1 VPNPTATPTAT
12 PSPTPTATATPV
24 GTSKYAK
31 PAFHLTIPK
40 RMKIV
45 RGRAPQFISSGTLS
59 ISIQLTADTF
69 GIPPNS
75 IHGNPAITNVNG
87 ATGIPCSNG
96 CTVYGPPSPI
106 GTDTFTITTYDAAGG
121 TGKALDTLVAA
132 QFVIKE
138 GTTNSPSATL
148 LGIPASITI
157 GSLPAATA
165 DSTPSISIGA
175 PTTATIPVTALD
187 ADGETI
193 TGTYA
198 NAVTLSDP
206 DTNGDGTSLQSSVCP
221 AYPAGNPSTS
231 PTSVSLTADD
241 QAYSFCYGG
250 VAENPVTLTASATGA
265 TSATAK
271 FQPTLLAPVYYPNSA
286 SGAVATTN
294 PPNIELTAATGNGS
308 TATISFSEGG
318 WTDAPYNQ
326 QLSSDSTDRICTQG
340 GPFSSYATIT
350 NVPDPSNV
358 ATQYTVT
365 AISSPT
371 PGDCGVFIGDGLT
384 SNGTDA
390 FITMDISYTTSSI
403 IVNGKPRRKR

>member
-1 VPNPTATPTAT
+1 VPNPTAAPTAT

-40 RMKIV
+40 RVKIV

-87 ATGIPCSNG
+87 ATGISCSSG
-96 CTVYGPPSPI
+96 CTVYGPPSPV

-121 TGKALDTLVAA
+121 TGNALDTVAGA
-132 QFVIKE
+132 QFTINE
-138 GTTNSPSATL
+138 GTTNNESTTL
-148 LGIPASITI
+148 FGIPASITI
-157 GSLPAATA
+157 GTLPAATA
-165 DSTPSISIGA
+165 DTAQSVPIGSPTSA
-175 PTTATIPVTALD
+175 PIAITALD

-198 NAVTLSDP
+198 NAITVSDP
-206 DTNGDGTSLQSSVCP
+206 DTNGDGTSLQTSVCP
-221 AYPAGNPSTS
+221 AYPTGNPSTS
-231 PTSVSLTADD
+231 PTSISLKDD
-241 QAYSFCYGG
+241 SQLAFFCYGG
-250 VAENPVTLTASATGA
+250 VAENPVKLTATAAGA
-265 TSATAK
+265 TTATAK

-294 PPNIELTAATGNGS
+294 PPNIELTAATGSGS

-326 QLSSDSTDRICTQG
+326 QLSSDSTDGTCSQG

-384 SNGTDA
+384 SNGSDA

-403 IVNGKPRRKR
+403 VVNGKPRRKR